1 MQWKPLGQTSIC
13 SCRCKGYLAEIF
25 RGAKQ
30 PLLQMRFNTW
40 TRSPPLT
47 LKDTFFQRRQAL
59 RRRRRARAD
68 RVRGVTLGQLDSFM
82 QSWKTEHLHGRTGR
96 GPVVP
101 PLPSSPPSPQLAA
114 SRATSQPAAPCRSA
128 DKYPCVAT
136 APAASER
143 KEGSRRF
150 RRWKQA
156 RNVRNLSALV

>member
-101 PLPSSPPSPQLAA
+101 PSPLHRLHRSSRPAELPLSQRLHVVQQINIRVLRQPQQRLKERRAVGDLGDESKLA
-114 SRATSQPAAPCRSA
+114 TLEICQP
-128 DKYPCVAT
+128 
-136 APAASER
+136 
-143 KEGSRRF
+143 
-150 RRWKQA
+150 
-156 RNVRNLSALV
+156 